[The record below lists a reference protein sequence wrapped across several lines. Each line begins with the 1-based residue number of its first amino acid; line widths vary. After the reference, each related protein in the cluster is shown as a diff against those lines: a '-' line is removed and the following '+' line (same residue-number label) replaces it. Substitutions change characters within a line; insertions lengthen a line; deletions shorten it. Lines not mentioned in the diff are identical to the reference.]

1 MSRRRGEKIMR
12 IITSVLLMALAVGSG
27 ARASTP
33 ELLAKGEY
41 LARAGDCVVCHSG
54 PGEKPFSGGLKMATP
69 LGAIISTNIT
79 PDKETG
85 IGDYSFADFE
95 RAMRKGIARDG
106 HRLYPAMPYPSYGHV
121 SEDDLRAL
129 YAFFMER
136 VTPVHRPNSPAD
148 IKWPL
153 NIRWPIALWDV
164 VFTDRLGF
172 QPDSSHDA
180 VWNRGAYLVQGLGH
194 CGACHTPRG
203 IFFQEKGL
211 DQRKPTYLAGATLD
225 DWFASSLRQDKASG
239 LAGWSVDDIAQFLK
253 TGHNGHASAFG
264 TMVDAVNNS
273 TQYFTDADLAAIATY
288 LKSLPGNQDSQLA
301 AGASPD
307 PRGARLYIQQ
317 CADCHQAD
325 GAGHP
330 PYIAPLAGNP
340 ALSDADPASLIN
352 ITLNG
357 SSRIVVEGMP
367 DAYRMPQFRV
377 LLRNDEIADIVSYI
391 RQSWGG
397 QGGMVTPDQV
407 AKIRKSSDPASDAVV
422 VLKMR

>member
-1 MSRRRGEKIMR
+1 MR
-12 IITSVLLMALAVGSG
+12 IITSLCLTLLALAATPV
-27 ARASTP
+27 AQASPP

-41 LARAGDCVVCHSG
+41 LARAGDCVVCHTG
-54 PGEKPFSGGLKMATP
+54 PGEKPFAGGLKMFTP
-69 LGAIISTNIT
+69 LGAITTTNIT

-85 IGDYSFADFE
+85 IGAYSFEEFE
-95 RAMRKGIARDG
+95 RAMREGIAKDG

-129 YAFFMER
+129 YAFFMES
-136 VTPVHRPNSPAD
+136 VIPVNRPNSKTD

-153 NIRWPIALWDV
+153 NMRWPIAIWDGI
-164 VFTDRLGF
+164 FTDRLGF

-180 VWNRGAYLVQGLGH
+180 AWNRGAYMVQGLGH

-211 DQRKPTYLAGATLD
+211 DQRKTTYLAGGNLD
-225 DWFASSLRQDKASG
+225 DWFASSLREDPASG
-239 LAGWSVDDIAQFLK
+239 LASWSEADIAQFLK
-253 TGHNGHASAFG
+253 TGHNTHASAFG
-264 TMVDAVNNS
+264 TMIDAINNS
-273 TQYFTDADLAAIATY
+273 TQYFTDDDLAAIAKY
-288 LKSLPGNQDSQLA
+288 LKSLPGNSDAQAVAVNA
-301 AGASPD
+301 APDGHGAK
-307 PRGARLYIQQ
+307 LYVQQ
-317 CADCHQAD
+317 CAACHQAN
-325 GAGHP
+325 GAGHA

-357 SSRIVVEGMP
+357 SSRIVVQGMP

-377 LLRNDEIADIVSYI
+377 LLKDDEIADIVTYL

-397 QGGMVTPDQV
+397 RGGAVTPDQV

-422 VLKMR
+422 ILRMR